1 MAENIR
7 KLGIAARSARTG
19 AELKTK
25 EKYLERA
32 SYTWSEDSI
41 RLFAT
46 PSRTARS
53 LYFYMQEAGYF
64 KTVWPYFTERANLN
78 SFLIVYTLSGEGRLQ
93 YDGREYALLE
103 GSCFFI
109 HCMEHHEYHT
119 VKGENWEFLW
129 LHLNGM
135 NALGYYE
142 EFVKN
147 GFRILDIREKE
158 LTEQTLRE
166 IITVNQKRDLTTE
179 VRTSGL
185 IGALLTELIAQNTAE
200 GRQAIQIPE
209 YIRAA
214 EKYLEQHFREK
225 VPLQEL
231 ADMLHVDRF
240 YLIKEFGR
248 YVGISPHEYQIE
260 LRISYAKELLKY
272 SDLTVNE
279 IAYACGMNQ
288 ASHFISLF
296 REREHST
303 PARFRKEW
311 RPGFCGTEP
320 DK

>member
-1 MAENIR
+1 M
-7 KLGIAARSARTG
+7 
-19 AELKTK
+19 
-25 EKYLERA
+25 
-32 SYTWSEDSI
+32 
-41 RLFAT
+41 
-46 PSRTARS
+46 
-53 LYFYMQEAGYF
+53 
-64 KTVWPYFTERANLN
+64 
-78 SFLIVYTLSGEGRLQ
+78 
-93 YDGREYALLE
+93 E
-103 GSCFFI
+103 GSLFFI
-109 HCMEHHEYHT
+109 HCMKHHEYHT
-119 VKGENWEFLW
+119 VKGKNWEFLW

-158 LTEQTLRE
+158 LTERTLRR
-166 IITVNQKRDLTTE
+166 IIAINQKRELTTE

-185 IGALLTELIAQNTAE
+185 IGTLLTELIAQNTAE
-200 GRQAIQIPE
+200 SRQAILIPE
-209 YIRAA
+209 FVRAA

-272 SDLTVNE
+272 SDLSVNE

-288 ASHFISLF
+288 TSHFISLF

-311 RPGFCGTEP
+311 RPGPAERGGREAEGRSSQRAGE
-320 DK
+320 

>member
-1 MAENIR
+1 
-7 KLGIAARSARTG
+7 
-19 AELKTK
+19 
-25 EKYLERA
+25 
-32 SYTWSEDSI
+32 
-41 RLFAT
+41 
-46 PSRTARS
+46 
-53 LYFYMQEAGYF
+53 MQEAGYF

-78 SFLIVYTLSGEGRLQ
+78 SFLVVCTLSGEGRLQ
-93 YDGREYALLE
+93 YEGRKYALLE
-103 GSCFFI
+103 GSLFFI
-109 HCMEHHEYHT
+109 HCMKHHEYHT
-119 VKGENWEFLW
+119 VKGKNWEFLW

-158 LTEQTLRE
+158 LTEQTLRR
-166 IITVNQKRDLTTE
+166 IIAINQKRELTTE

-185 IGALLTELIAQNTAE
+185 IGTLLTELIAQNTAE
-200 GRQAIQIPE
+200 SRQAILIPE
-209 YIRAA
+209 FVRAA

-272 SDLTVNE
+272 SDLSVNE

-288 ASHFISLF
+288 TSHFISLF

-311 RPGFCGTEP
+311 RPGPAERGGREAEGRSCRRAGE
-320 DK
+320 